1 MLGLMNLTKNS
12 KIAVTSRSFSRSE
25 FLRNSL
31 LEVFP
36 NVVFNDIGTSL
47 RGEELISF
55 LSDSDAAI
63 IALEP
68 IDANLI
74 SKLPNLKFISKY
86 GVGLDAID
94 ISAIQS
100 ANIELLTSPG
110 INSYS
115 VAELALASAISLIHL
130 VPQHETELLSGV
142 WRQEKGREFRGKTV
156 GVIGCG
162 YVGKEFLR
170 ISSFFGT
177 KLMSFDL
184 APDLNFYESL
194 GIQNASMEIIF
205 SSCDIIS
212 IHLPLT
218 HNTNGLI
225 NAEFFKLMKSNGIL
239 INYSRGGVVNENDL
253 YEFLSVNKFAGAAID
268 VFEYEPPQSSR
279 LLNLANIIA
288 TPHIGGSTEESILA
302 MGKAAIAQ
310 LVGKIGKS

>member
-1 MLGLMNLTKNS
+1 MKLTKNS
-12 KIAVTSRSFSRSE
+12 KVAVASRSFSKSE
-25 FLRNSL
+25 FLRNRL
-31 LEVFP
+31 LGVFP
-36 NVVFNDIGTSL
+36 NTVFNDAGSSL

-55 LSDSDAAI
+55 LSGAEAAI

-68 IDANLI
+68 IDRNLI
-74 SKLPNLKFISKY
+74 SNLPNLKFISKY

-94 ISAIQS
+94 ISAMRA

-194 GIQNASMEIIF
+194 GIQNASMELIF

>member
-1 MLGLMNLTKNS
+1 MHLTKNS

-31 LEVFP
+31 LEIFP

-47 RGEELISF
+47 RGQELISF
-55 LSDSDAAI
+55 LSGADAAI

-94 ISAIQS
+94 ISAMQS

-115 VAELALASAISLIHL
+115 VAELALASAISLLHL
-130 VPQHETELLSGV
+130 VPQHESELLNGA
-142 WRQEKGREFRGKTV
+142 WKQEKGREFRGKTV

-162 YVGKEFLR
+162 SVGKEFLR
-170 ISSFFGT
+170 ISSLFDS

-184 APDLNFYESL
+184 NPDANFYKGL
-194 GIQNASMEIIF
+194 NVQDASIEQVF
-205 SSCDIIS
+205 SSCDVIS

-218 HNTNGLI
+218 NETHGLI
-225 NAEFFKLMKSNGIL
+225 NATFFNLMKPNAVL
-239 INYSRGGVVNENDL
+239 INYSRGGVVNEDDL
-253 YEFLSVNKFAGAAID
+253 YNFLVLNRFAGAAID
-268 VFEYEPPQSSR
+268 VFEQEPPKSSN
-279 LLNLANIIA
+279 LLNLPNVIA
-288 TPHIGGSTEESILA
+288 TPHIGGSTEESIRA
-302 MGKAAIAQ
+302 MGQAAINQ
-310 LVGKIGKS
+310 LIGKLGKS

>member
-1 MLGLMNLTKNS
+1 MKLTKNS
-12 KIAVTSRSFSRSE
+12 KVAVASRSFSKSE
-25 FLRNSL
+25 FLRNRL

-36 NVVFNDIGTSL
+36 YAVFNDAGTSL

-55 LSDSDAAI
+55 LSGAEAAI

-68 IDANLI
+68 IDKNLI
-74 SKLPNLKFISKY
+74 SNLPNLKFISKY

-94 ISAIQS
+94 ISAIHA
-100 ANIELLTSPG
+100 ANIDLLISPG

-194 GIQNASMEIIF
+194 GIQNASMELIF

>member
-12 KIAVTSRSFSRSE
+12 KIAVTSRSFSKSE

-36 NVVFNDIGTSL
+36 NVVFNDGGASL
-47 RGEELISF
+47 RGSELISF
-55 LSDSDAAI
+55 LAGSDAAI

-94 ISAIQS
+94 VSAIQS

-130 VPQHETELLSGV
+130 VPQHKTELLNGI
-142 WRQEKGREFRGKTV
+142 WKQEKGREFRGKTV

-162 YVGKEFLR
+162 HVGKEFLR

-184 APDLNFYESL
+184 EPDLKFYESL
-194 GIQNASMEIIF
+194 GIQDATIELIF
-205 SSCDIIS
+205 SSCDVIS
-212 IHLPLT
+212 VHLPLT
-218 HNTNGLI
+218 QNTNGLI
-225 NAEFFKLMKSNGIL
+225 NAKLFKLMKSNGIL
-239 INYSRGGVVNENDL
+239 INYSRGGIVDEKDL
-253 YEFLSVNKFAGAAID
+253 YDFLAVNKFAGAAID

-302 MGKAAIAQ
+302 MGQAAIDQ
-310 LVGKIGKS
+310 LVRKIGES